1 MTDQIRL
8 SVQLYSLRSFGTIE
22 DQMQSVHDAELSFV
36 ETTSGNYDDPDR
48 TRRALD
54 RYGLAAPSGHVGIER
69 LRENL
74 TSTVAVARSLGTQLL
89 VLWGFPD
96 DEHVETRQEWQA
108 SGRELGALARRLS
121 DEGLSFAFHNHD
133 WELKGVEGGGTAL
146 AALFEGAAGSPLQ
159 WQPDIAWLERGGAD
173 VDALIAG
180 SGRPMT
186 AAHVKDLARPGEA
199 LDEDGWADLG
209 HGTLDW
215 SAGLKALRAG
225 GVDLFVLEH
234 DEPNDPV
241 RFLTRSSA
249 AFHHL
254 AAQAGLAAKAE
265 LDR

>member
-1 MTDQIRL
+1 MTAQIHL

-22 DQMQSVHDAELSFV
+22 DQLRSVRDAGLTFV

-48 TRRALD
+48 TRHAMERH
-54 RYGLAAPSGHVGIER
+54 GIAAPSGHVGIDR
-69 LRENL
+69 LREDFAA
-74 TSTVAVARSLGTQLL
+74 TVAIARSLGTELL

-96 DEHVETRQEWQA
+96 EEQQKTREGWRA
-108 SGRELGALARRLS
+108 RGRELGALARRLS

-133 WELKGVEGGGTAL
+133 WELKMVKGGGRAL
-146 AALFEGAAGSPLQ
+146 DALFEGAAGSPLQ
-159 WQPDIAWLERGGAD
+159 WQPDIAWLARGGAD
-173 VDALIAG
+173 ADALIAR

-215 SAGLKALRAG
+215 SALLEMLRAC
-225 GVDLFVLEH
+225 GVELFVLEH

-249 AFHHL
+249 AFRQL
-254 AAQAGLAAKAE
+254 AAQARLAEPAE
-265 LDR
+265 PKR